1 MVRGLA
7 LRSWR
12 QFFAS
17 FAVKKNLTAK
27 NAKDSQRT
35 QSKSFGKG
43 RTELGAL
50 FGFAFLAAGLC
61 DLCGK
66 EELNREEGQG
76 FAKEQSE
83 SSSQGGEMSLPTFGM
98 VSEGGELLA
107 DARIRSPMLNAKC

>member
-1 MVRGLA
+1 MMTAAKLSIRGDWKSVEAQFYLVRGLA

-17 FAVKKNLTAK
+17 FAVKKSLTAK

-35 QSKSFGKG
+35 QSKSFGKA

-50 FGFAFLAAGLC
+50 LGCAFWAAGLC

-66 EELNREEGQG
+66 AEHNREEGQG
-76 FAKEQSE
+76 VASEQRH
-83 SSSQGGEMSLPTFGM
+83 
-98 VSEGGELLA
+98 
-107 DARIRSPMLNAKC
+107 ARIH

>member
-1 MVRGLA
+1 MRGLA

-17 FAVKKNLTAK
+17 FAVKKSLTAK

-107 DARIRSPMLNAKC
+107 DARIREC